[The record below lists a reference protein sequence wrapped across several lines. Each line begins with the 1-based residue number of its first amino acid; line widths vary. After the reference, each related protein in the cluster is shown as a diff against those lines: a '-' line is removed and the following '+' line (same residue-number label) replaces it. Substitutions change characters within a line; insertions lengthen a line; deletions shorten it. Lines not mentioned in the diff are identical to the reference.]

1 MSVPVKY
8 MVTLLSLKMNYL
20 FFQLSFKLQLCSVY
34 FDRKAKIKVDV
45 LVLRVLDE
53 EYNLYFF
60 VY

>member
-34 FDRKAKIKVDV
+34 FDRKVKIKVDV
-45 LVLRVLDE
+45 LELRVLDE

-60 VY
+60 IY